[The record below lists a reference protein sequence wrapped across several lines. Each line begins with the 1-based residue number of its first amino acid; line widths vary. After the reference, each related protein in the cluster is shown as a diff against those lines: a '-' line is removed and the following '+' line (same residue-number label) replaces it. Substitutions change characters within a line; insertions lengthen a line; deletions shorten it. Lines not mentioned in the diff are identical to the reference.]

1 MAIKKHSSRISFI
14 MQEVFSRTEML
25 LGPEAM
31 QRLAGCRVAV
41 FGVGGV
47 GGYVVEVLARS
58 GVGAIDVIDNDLI
71 AESNVNRQIIALTTN
86 IGQPKV
92 EVVRDRILAINPSC
106 RVTMHK
112 LFYLPANAQEL
123 DLSVYDYV
131 VDCIDTVAAKMEL
144 IRQCKRLD
152 VPIICSMGAA
162 NKLDPT
168 AVSIT
173 DITHTRMDP
182 LAKVLR
188 KRLRREGINHF
199 KCVYSPEVPRVPEY
213 DGEGKRVPASV
224 AWVPAA
230 FGLALG
236 SEVISDLIAG
246 CSGIAPR
253 RHEETAGEAPH
264 DSCHGKG
271 SEI

>member
-1 MAIKKHSSRISFI
+1 
-14 MQEVFSRTEML
+14 MQDIFSRTEML

-31 QRLAGCRVAV
+31 QHLAKCRVIV

-58 GVGAIDVIDNDLI
+58 GVGAIDVVDNDMI
-71 AESNVNRQIIALTTN
+71 AASNVNRQIIALTSN

-92 EVVRDRILAINPSC
+92 EVVRKRILAINPSC
-106 RVTMHK
+106 HVTTHQM
-112 LFYLPANAQEL
+112 FYLPGNANEL
-123 DLSVYDYV
+123 DLSAYDYV

-144 IRQCKRLD
+144 IRQCKRLG

-162 NKLDPT
+162 NKLNPT
-168 AVSIT
+168 EVKVA
-173 DITHTRMDP
+173 DIAHTRMDP
-182 LAKVLR
+182 LAKTLR

-199 KCVYSPEVPRVPEY
+199 KCVYSPEVPRVPPTAA
-213 DGEGKRVPASV
+213 DGNRIPASV

-236 SEVISDLIAG
+236 GEVIADLIAG

-253 RHEETAGEAPH
+253 RHEGGDLLQESEAR
-264 DSCHGKG
+264 
-271 SEI
+271 

>member
-1 MAIKKHSSRISFI
+1 
-14 MQEVFSRTEML
+14 ML
-25 LGPEAM
+25 LGQEAM
-31 QRLAGCRVAV
+31 QRLAKCRVAV
-41 FGVGGV
+41 VGVGGV

-58 GVGAIDVIDNDLI
+58 GVGAIDVVDNDLI
-71 AESNVNRQIIALTTN
+71 AASNVNRQIIALSTN
-86 IGQPKV
+86 VGQPKV
-92 EVVRDRILAINPSC
+92 DAIQERILAINPDC
-106 RVTMHK
+106 RVTTWQM
-112 LFYLPANAQEL
+112 FYLPANAHEL

-162 NKLDPT
+162 NKYDST
-168 AVSIT
+168 AVRVT

-182 LAKVLR
+182 LAKTLR

-199 KCVYSPEVPRVPEY
+199 KCVYSPEVPRVPAVGD
-213 DGEGKRVPASV
+213 DGNRIPASV

-236 SEVISDLIAG
+236 SEVIADLTADCQG
-246 CSGIAPR
+246 GAPR
-253 RHEETAGEAPH
+253 RHEE
-264 DSCHGKG
+264 
-271 SEI
+271 

>member
-1 MAIKKHSSRISFI
+1 
-14 MQEVFSRTEML
+14 MQEIFSRTEML
-25 LGPEAM
+25 LGQEAM
-31 QRLAGCRVAV
+31 QRLAKCRVAV
-41 FGVGGV
+41 VGVGGV

-58 GVGAIDVIDNDLI
+58 GVGAIDVVDNDLI
-71 AESNVNRQIIALTTN
+71 AASNVNRQIIALSTN
-86 IGQPKV
+86 VGQPKV
-92 EVVRDRILAINPSC
+92 DAIQERILAINPDC
-106 RVTMHK
+106 RVTTWQM
-112 LFYLPANAQEL
+112 FYLPANAHEL

-162 NKLDPT
+162 NKYDST
-168 AVSIT
+168 AVRVT

-182 LAKVLR
+182 LAKTLR

-199 KCVYSPEVPRVPEY
+199 KCVYSPEVPRVPAVGD
-213 DGEGKRVPASV
+213 DGNRIPASV

-236 SEVISDLIAG
+236 SEVIADLTADCQG
-246 CSGIAPR
+246 GAPR
-253 RHEETAGEAPH
+253 RHEE
-264 DSCHGKG
+264 
-271 SEI
+271 

>member
-1 MAIKKHSSRISFI
+1 
-14 MQEVFSRTEML
+14 MQEIFSRTEML
-25 LGPEAM
+25 LGQEAM
-31 QRLAGCRVAV
+31 QRLAKCRVAV
-41 FGVGGV
+41 VGVGGV

-58 GVGAIDVIDNDLI
+58 GVGAIDVVDNDLI
-71 AESNVNRQIIALTTN
+71 AASNVNRQIIALSTN
-86 IGQPKV
+86 VGQPKV
-92 EVVRDRILAINPSC
+92 DAIQERILAINPDC
-106 RVTMHK
+106 RVTTWQM
-112 LFYLPANAQEL
+112 FYLPANAHEL

-162 NKLDPT
+162 NKYDST
-168 AVSIT
+168 AVRVT

-182 LAKVLR
+182 LAKTLR

-199 KCVYSPEVPRVPEY
+199 KCVYSPEVPRVPPVGD
-213 DGEGKRVPASV
+213 DGNRIPASV

-236 SEVISDLIAG
+236 SEVIADLTADCQG
-246 CSGIAPR
+246 GAPR
-253 RHEETAGEAPH
+253 RHEE
-264 DSCHGKG
+264 
-271 SEI
+271 